1 MKKKI
6 FMLVLAVAL
15 VFSVFTPDY
24 VHAAKSVSK
33 LRIKLGYTSTTYTQN
48 RKTPSVKVYDGT
60 KKLKYGRDFTIS
72 YSNNVNP
79 GNAKVKIIGKKSYSG
94 TITKTFK
101 IRVGKPANL
110 TAKVSGTSVQLNWSN
125 PNKCSYYLVNA
136 YINGKPRYSKYKIA
150 KCKSYK
156 FTDLPK
162 GSRVSFKVKA
172 VGGPNK
178 YLSSAGT
185 TTVSIPNSVAPP
197 SLSTPSLLAGSPGY
211 RRADLSWSSVSNASG
226 YYINQYDESKKVS
239 STVTI
244 TGRNNVTYS
253 FYDKPLGS
261 KYTYKVCAYAT
272 TNGKTITGNWSK
284 PVTVTASAT
293 WTGQAATNK
302 DGYAQGDTTG
312 KEVSRYKWSY
322 SSSSTSANNWTYVLR
337 FKDTNKAEIAAKTME
352 DICDN
357 DYIGYD
363 NRTYKSCIS
372 LFNAAKSNSW
382 NCSSIDNYVTTA
394 CSNAIAVCVYATGER
409 ASCSDG
415 AIASANALGLYKYL
429 SAMSCFNIYSS
440 SKYVTSDA
448 YLERGDIVITCHP
461 NGKYN
466 HAAMIL

>member
-1 MKKKI
+1 M
-6 FMLVLAVAL
+6 FVLAAAL

-24 VHAAKSVSK
+24 VHAATSISK
-33 LRIKLGYTSTTYTQN
+33 CRIKLGYTSTTYTQN
-48 RKTPSVKVYDGT
+48 RKTPSVKVYDG
-60 KKLKYGRDFTIS
+60 KNKLKYGRDFTIK

-79 GNAKVKIIGKKSYSG
+79 GKAKVKVIGKNDYSG
-94 TITKTFK
+94 TVTKTFR
-101 IRVGKPANL
+101 INVGRPANII
-110 TAKVSGTSVQLNWSN
+110 TKVSGTSVQLSWSN
-125 PNKCSYYLVNA
+125 SNKCSYYLVNA

-162 GSRVSFKVKA
+162 GSKVSFRVKA

-178 YLSSAGT
+178 YLSSSGT
-185 TTVSIPNSVAPP
+185 ATVTIPGSVDAPV
-197 SLSTPSLLAGSPGY
+197 LSTPSLSAVSPGY
-211 RRADLSWSSVSNASG
+211 RRADLSWNTISGASG
-226 YYINQYDESKKVS
+226 YYINQYDESKKTTS
-239 STVTI
+239 TI
-244 TGRNNVTYS
+244 TVSGGSNVTYK
-253 FYDKPLGS
+253 FYDKPLAS
-261 KYTYKVCAYAT
+261 KYTYKVRAYAT
-272 TNGKTITGNWSK
+272 ANGKTITSDWSK
-284 PVTVTASAT
+284 PVTVTAAAT

-302 DGYAQGDTTG
+302 DNYAPGDTTG
-312 KEVSRYKWSY
+312 KEVARYKWSY
-322 SSSSTSANNWTYVLR
+322 SSSSKSANNWTYVLR
-337 FKDTNKAEIAAKTME
+337 FKDPGKAEITAKTME

-357 DYIGYD
+357 DYVGYD
-363 NRTYKSCIS
+363 NRTYKSCVS
-372 LFNAAKSNSW
+372 LFNVAKNNGW
-382 NCSSIDNYVTTA
+382 DCASIDSYVTTA